1 MEIKFKVDIKTV
13 RKAFALME
21 MDIPHDDEIEKKL
34 SSVVVD
40 LSNSGDTDME
50 QAEMGFTLMAIGKA
64 FEYSIKP

>member
-1 MEIKFKVDIKTV
+1 MEIKFNIDIKTV

-50 QAEMGFTLMAIGKA
+50 QAEMGITLMAIGKA